1 MAETLQMGLPGF
13 DPPTP
18 TDRLMFLLYPDPA
31 TAERIAVEARRLKDA
46 LGLRGQPLLTDRFH
60 ITLHHLGDY
69 VGLPNDMVAK
79 GKDAGEALKAAPF
92 EVSFD
97 KAVSFANRPGNNPF
111 TLQGGE
117 GVQDLIA
124 FQKALG
130 DAMRWV
136 KLKPDSSFLPHIT
149 LLYDGQVVPAH
160 DIAPIRWTADRFVL
174 VQSKLGQTQHI
185 VLQSWDLTGAGIA

>member
-18 TDRLMFLLYPDPA
+18 TDRLMFLLYPDA
-31 TAERIAVEARRLKDA
+31 QTAEQIAREARRLKDT

-79 GKDAGEALKAAPF
+79 GKMAGAALAHAPF
-92 EVSFD
+92 EVVFD

-117 GVQDLIA
+117 GVQALIA
-124 FQKALG
+124 FQRALG
-130 DAMRWV
+130 LEMA
-136 KLKPDSSFLPHIT
+136 KAGAKPDKQFLPHIT
-149 LLYDGQVVPAH
+149 LLYDGQVVSAQE
-160 DIAPIRWTADRFVL
+160 IAPIRWTVDRFVL

-185 VLQSWDLTGAGIA
+185 VLAEWALS

>member
-31 TAERIAVEARRLKDA
+31 TAERIAREARRLKDT
-46 LGLRGQPLLTDRFH
+46 LNLRGAPLLTDRFH

-79 GKDAGEALKAAPF
+79 GRQAGAVLAASPF
-92 EVSFD
+92 EVTFD
-97 KAVSFANRPGNNPF
+97 HAVSFANRPGNNPF

-117 GVQDLIA
+117 GVEDLVG

-130 DAMRWV
+130 LKMAGAG
-136 KLKPDSSFLPHIT
+136 LKPDKNFTPHIT
-149 LLYDGQVVPAH
+149 LLYDGQVVPAQA
-160 DIAPIRWTADRFVL
+160 IEPIRWTVDRFVL

-185 VLQSWDLTGAGIA
+185 VLGEWMLG

>member
-31 TAERIAVEARRLKDA
+31 TAERIAAEARRLKEA

-69 VGLPNDMVAK
+69 VGLPNDIVAK
-79 GKDAGEALKAAPF
+79 GKDAGAALKAAPF
-92 EVSFD
+92 EVAFD
-97 KAVSFANRPGNNPF
+97 QAVSFANRPGNNPF

-117 GVQDLIA
+117 GVQGLIA

-130 DAMRWV
+130 EAMAWV
-136 KLKPDSSFLPHIT
+136 KLKPDSSFTPHIT
-149 LLYDGQVVPAH
+149 LLYDGQAIPAQA
-160 DIAPIRWTADRFVL
+160 IAPIRWTVDRFVL

-185 VLQSWDLTGAGIA
+185 VLQAWDLTG

>member
-1 MAETLQMGLPGF
+1 MTQMGLPGF

-18 TDRLMFLLYPDPA
+18 TDRLMFLLYPDTV

-69 VGLPNDMVAK
+69 AGLPNDIVAK
-79 GKDAGEALKAAPF
+79 GKAAGEALAHAPF
-92 EVSFD
+92 AVALD
-97 KAVSFANRPGNNPF
+97 RAVSFANRPGNNPF

-117 GVQDLIA
+117 GVETLIS

-130 DAMRWV
+130 EKMAWTG
-136 KLKPDSSFLPHIT
+136 LKPDKQFVPHVT
-149 LLYDGQVVPAH
+149 LLYDGQVAAAQAI
-160 DIAPIRWTADRFVL
+160 DPIGWTVDRFVL

-185 VLQSWDLTGAGIA
+185 VLGSWDLRG

>member
-18 TDRLMFLLYPDPA
+18 TDRLMFLLYPDA
-31 TAERIAVEARRLKDA
+31 QTAEQIAREARRLKEA

-69 VGLPNDMVAK
+69 VGLPNDMVVK
-79 GKDAGEALKAAPF
+79 GKEAGAALKTAPF
-92 EVSFD
+92 EVTFD
-97 KAVSFANRPGNNPF
+97 QAVSFANRPGNNPF

-117 GVQDLIA
+117 GVQDLIG

-130 DAMRWV
+130 EKMV
-136 KLKPDSSFLPHIT
+136 LQKLKPDKSFTPHIT
-149 LLYDGQVVPAH
+149 LLYDGQVVPAQA
-160 DIAPIRWTADRFVL
+160 IAPIRWTVDRFVL

-185 VLQSWDLTGAGIA
+185 VLGEWLLG

>member
-31 TAERIAVEARRLKDA
+31 TAERIAAEARRLKEA
-46 LGLRGQPLLTDRFH
+46 LGLRGPPLLTDRFH

-69 VGLPNDMVAK
+69 VGLPNHIVAK
-79 GKDAGEALKAAPF
+79 GKDAGAALKAAPF
-92 EVSFD
+92 EVAFD
-97 KAVSFANRPGNNPF
+97 QAVSFANRQGNNPF
-111 TLQGGE
+111 TLQGGQGAHE
-117 GVQDLIA
+117 LIA

-130 DAMRWV
+130 EAMAWV
-136 KLKPDSSFLPHIT
+136 RLKPDSNFTPHIT
-149 LLYDGQVVPAH
+149 LLYDGQVVPAQA
-160 DIAPIRWTADRFVL
+160 IAPIRWTVDRFVL

-185 VLQSWDLTGAGIA
+185 VLQAWDLTG

>member
-31 TAERIAVEARRLKDA
+31 TAEAIAREARRLKDA

-69 VGLPNDMVAK
+69 VSLPGDMVRK
-79 GKDAGEALKAAPF
+79 GEAAGQALAAAPF
-92 EVSFD
+92 EVVFD

-117 GVQDLIA
+117 GVSALIA
-124 FQKALG
+124 FQQALG
-130 DAMRWV
+130 LKMAGV
-136 KLKPDSSFLPHIT
+136 GLKPDKQFVPHIT
-149 LLYDGQVVPAH
+149 LLYDGQVVPAQA
-160 DIAPIRWTADRFVL
+160 IAPIRWTVNRFVL
-174 VQSKLGQTQHI
+174 VQSKLGQTRHI
-185 VLQSWDLTGAGIA
+185 VLKAWDLA

>member
-31 TAERIAVEARRLKDA
+31 TAEAIAREARRLKDA

-60 ITLHHLGDY
+60 VTLHHLGDY
-69 VGLPNDMVAK
+69 VGLPNDVVRK
-79 GKDAGEALKAAPF
+79 GEAAGQALAAAPF
-92 EVSFD
+92 EVAFD
-97 KAVSFANRPGNNPF
+97 RAVSFANRPGNNPF

-117 GVQDLIA
+117 GVAALIA
-124 FQKALG
+124 FQQALG
-130 DAMRWV
+130 LKMAGAG
-136 KLKPDSSFLPHIT
+136 LKPDRQFVPHIT
-149 LLYDGQVVPAH
+149 LLYDGQVVPAQA
-160 DIAPIRWTADRFVL
+160 IAPIRWTVSRFVL

-185 VLQSWDLTGAGIA
+185 VLKAWDLA

>member
-31 TAERIAVEARRLKDA
+31 TAEQIARVARRLKDA

-69 VGLPNDMVAK
+69 VGLPGGIVAK
-79 GKDAGEALKAAPF
+79 GKDAGAALKAAPF
-92 EVSFD
+92 EVTFD
-97 KAVSFANRPGNNPF
+97 RGVSFANRPGNNPF

-117 GVQDLIA
+117 GLQDLIA

-130 DAMRWV
+130 EKMAWA
-136 KLKPDSSFLPHIT
+136 KLKPDKQFLAHIT
-149 LLYDGQVVPAH
+149 LLYDGQVVPAQA
-160 DIAPIRWTADRFVL
+160 IAPVRWTVDRFVL

-185 VLQSWDLTGAGIA
+185 VLGEWLLS

>member
-1 MAETLQMGLPGF
+1 MRDTLQMGLPGF

-18 TDRLMFLLYPDPA
+18 TDRLMFLLYPDA
-31 TAERIAVEARRLKDA
+31 QTAEQIAREARRLKDA
-46 LGLRGQPLLTDRFH
+46 LSLRGQPLLTDRFH

-69 VGLPNDMVAK
+69 VGLPNDTVAK
-79 GKDAGEALKAAPF
+79 GKMAGGAVAHAPF
-92 EVSFD
+92 EVVFD

-117 GVQDLIA
+117 GVAALID

-130 DAMRWV
+130 LKMAGAA
-136 KLKPDSSFLPHIT
+136 LKPDKQFLPHIT
-149 LLYDGQVVPAH
+149 LLYDGQVVPEQAI
-160 DIAPIRWTADRFVL
+160 DPIRWTVDRFVL

-185 VLQSWDLTGAGIA
+185 KLAEWTLG